1 MSRLARITA
10 GVLSLALLVAIP
22 SAATGLTSSEA
33 TAAKKR
39 CKQGKTRNRSGKC
52 VRKCRKGATRNR
64 SGRCVKKCRKGA
76 TRNRSGRCVKRKQ
89 PYTGPVPPDNAIGYN
104 TGDGVAFVEITEN
117 RSRISSIVR
126 VPADKLT
133 CGPNGTPPWDYITAA
148 KAAVYDMTLDP
159 RTGEFAGS
167 APMSAGG
174 DGDSAI
180 QGKFLSPTR
189 LMVTATVSNLAGYSP
204 DGAVCGGSNTVTL
217 KPR

>member
-1 MSRLARITA
+1 VSRLTLARLTA
-10 GVLSLALLVAIP
+10 GVLAIALLVAVP
-22 SAATGLTSSEA
+22 TAATASPASDAT

-39 CKQGKTRNRSGKC
+39 C
-52 VRKCRKGATRNR
+52 RKGKTRNR

-76 TRNRSGRCVKRKQ
+76 TRNRSGRCVKKKQ

-167 APMSAGG
+167 APRSAGG

-204 DGAVCGGSNTVTL
+204 DGAVCGGSNTVTVTL